1 MNQDEGTESLELELL
16 LAGIA
21 RQYGYDF
28 SGYSRAVLAGRVR
41 RVLFEEGLSTI
52 SALQERVLH
61 EPPVLERFVERVTAQ
76 PGSAF
81 QNPDQALALRRE
93 VVPLLRTY
101 PFVRI
106 WHVGCASGEEIYA
119 TAIVLHEEGL
129 YPRARIYATDVS
141 EANLARARAA
151 TFPLSSL
158 QDASVAARRAGCRN
172 DLSTYYQVQGEEA
185 VILPELRRN
194 VIFSQYSLVSDD
206 AFNEFQ
212 LIVCRNVLRVFDEK
226 LRHRAHEVLYRSLC
240 NFGVLAMSSRESLEG
255 TPYQDR
261 YQSMGS
267 GLGLYRRVR

>member
-1 MNQDEGTESLELELL
+1 VTQAETEALELDLL

-21 RQYGYDF
+21 QRYGYDF
-28 SGYSRAVLAGRVR
+28 SGYSRTLLAGRVR
-41 RVLFEEGLSTI
+41 QVLFEEGLSTI

-76 PGSAF
+76 AGAAF
-81 QNPDQALALRRE
+81 QNPDQALALRRD

-101 PFVRI
+101 PFTRI
-106 WHVGCASGEEIYA
+106 WHVGCASGEEVYA

-141 EANLARARAA
+141 ETNLARARAA
-151 TFPLSSL
+151 TFPLAAMR
-158 QDASVAARRAGCRN
+158 DAAEGARRAGCRN
-172 DLSTYYQVQGEEA
+172 DLSAYYQVQGEEA
-185 VILPELRRN
+185 VILPELRKN

-212 LIVCRNVLRVFDEK
+212 LIVCRNVLRAFDQK

-240 NFGVLAMSSRESLEG
+240 NFGVLAMGSRESLEG
-255 TPYQDR
+255 TPHQDR
-261 YQSMGS
+261 YQSLGS
-267 GLGLYRRVR
+267 GLGLFRRVR

>member
-1 MNQDEGTESLELELL
+1 
-16 LAGIA
+16 
-21 RQYGYDF
+21 
-28 SGYSRAVLAGRVR
+28 
-41 RVLFEEGLSTI
+41 VLFEEGLHTI

-61 EPPVLERFVERVTAQ
+61 EPPAIERFVERVTSQATSFF
-76 PGSAF
+76 P
-81 QNPDQALALRRE
+81 NPDQSLAVRRE

-101 PFVRI
+101 PFVRV
-106 WHVGCASGEEIYA
+106 WHVGCATGEEVYA

-129 YPRARIYATDVS
+129 YPRARVYATDVS
-141 EANLARARAA
+141 EANLVRARDA
-151 TFPLSSL
+151 TFPRSAMRD
-158 QDASVAARRAGCRN
+158 DAEAARRAGCRN
-172 DLSTYYQVQGEEA
+172 DLAAYYQIEGEQA

-212 LIVCRNVLRVFDEK
+212 LIVCRNVLRAFDQR

-240 NFGVLAMSSRESLEG
+240 NFGVLAMGSRESLEG

-267 GLGLYRRVR
+267 GLGLYRRIR